1 MKKLFILLFVFC
13 AANTFAQKKVAD
25 YHSDYFEKDYE
36 ICITTAK
43 NDPSTISDVYIDVAG
58 ERSSETVTLNYES
71 PYSLLSSLKEV
82 RDKYA
87 EWVKVAEENDIT
99 EMTKEI
105 PVDMP
110 SVIVC
115 WYTSKWNFSYKK
127 RFKFTFMILDSGKKV
142 IVMNE
147 KVTSTANQYIDTKF
161 YWVFQSVTE
170 LDEFIELMNYPK
182 FIEKLNV
189 KANNADLFQ

>member
-1 MKKLFILLFVFC
+1 MWHI
-13 AANTFAQKKVAD
+13 
-25 YHSDYFEKDYE
+25 
-36 ICITTAK
+36 
-43 NDPSTISDVYIDVAG
+43 
-58 ERSSETVTLNYES
+58 
-71 PYSLLSSLKEV
+71 LSSLKEV

-127 RFKFTFMILDSGKKV
+127 RFKFTFMILDSGKKI